1 MSNINFEYFNVEVTR
16 VKLRITLYRH
26 IHEYLIKFGK
36 IYLEKLYPRKSLII
50 ILVFR
55 S

>member
-26 IHEYLIKFGK
+26 IHELLIKFGK
-36 IYLEKLYPRKSLII
+36 IYLEILYQQKSLIA